1 MARRALQRLAVTARR
16 RYGLIFG
23 ITGVLLVLALV
34 AGSRIRFDTDILN
47 LLPQKAP
54 EVKVLRQSLEEFGS
68 VDYLVVV
75 VRVPP
80 GSGLA
85 PYEGYTDRLGEE
97 LSKLEK
103 LDKVEYRIGAMTE
116 MVSTFM
122 PQALLFLDEDGRQAL
137 EARLSDEAVRTQV
150 RELRRMVQTPQALAL
165 KNLMRLDPLGLAE
178 IFLDRVTGARE
189 GLAIDWASGYLLSR
203 DHEMFLILAKP
214 NRPPQDVDFSRQLL
228 GEVQAHI
235 DALASEWPAMMGS
248 KELDVPEVSMGGR
261 YVMALGDDALIRR
274 DVVVNVVT
282 SMLGVLT
289 LFLIA
294 FRRFGPLIYAFLPLT
309 CGLALTFGFAGLTYG
324 KLSAAT
330 SGVAALLIGLGIDFV
345 IVSYGRFVE
354 ERQQGA
360 PLEEA
365 LARMSGSSGRAVVVG
380 AVTSAATFY
389 AFGVTEFTGLF
400 QMGLLTGT
408 GILFCMA
415 AVLWLLPA
423 MLSWSEDHHRKRAKQ
438 PRLYLHGLGSAH
450 VIRASLRWP
459 RIVLVAGIVVTV
471 LATWSALQLE
481 FVDSVQSMRPAGNEG
496 SMVRDEV
503 AERFGV
509 GFEQM
514 MLVVHGDS
522 MEEVLDLATQAADGA
537 QSLVKEGSLSG
548 YDSVSSLIPPVPRQR
563 ENLAWL
569 AEARQGPL
577 DMQRIRSTFEETAV
591 EEGLRVEPFEPGLD
605 LLDKAIS
612 RDRPVAM
619 DDFDEVGQARSL
631 LDRYLHETDE
641 GWKSVVYLFPKGT
654 QWRREAPPGAIQL
667 ADALGPK
674 AVLTGANVV
683 SAFLRKTV
691 LRDAVVA
698 AVLGFLVVALL
709 LWLDYRR
716 VWDTVLTLVPL
727 LVGLVWMLGG
737 MVVLGANM
745 NFMNI
750 FVSTM
755 IIGIGVDYGI
765 HMVHRYRELGEK
777 SEEELVG
784 GFVETGKA
792 IVLAALSTTVGFGSL
807 SLSHYPGLQSMG
819 KVAILGALSTALVA
833 ITLLPAYLLLRY
845 RGRMNAQS
853 GQAPTPQDP

>member
-1 MARRALQRLAVTARR
+1 MRVRALQRLAVTARR
-16 RYGLIFG
+16 RYGLIF
-23 ITGVLLVLALV
+23 ITTAILLVLAIV
-34 AGSRIRFDTDILN
+34 AGSRLEFDTDILN

-54 EVKVLRQSLEEFGS
+54 QVRALRQALEEFGS
-68 VDYLVVV
+68 VDYLVLV

-80 GSGLA
+80 GAGLA
-85 PYEGYTDRLGEE
+85 PYEGYTDRLGAE

-103 LDKVEYRIGAMTE
+103 LDKVEYKLGSMPE

-122 PQALLFLDEDGRQAL
+122 PQALLFLDDNGRRAL
-137 EARLSDEAVRTQV
+137 EAKLSDQAVRDRVQ
-150 RELRRMVQTPQALAL
+150 ELRRVVKTPQALAL
-165 KNLMRLDPLGLAE
+165 KNLIQLDPLGLAE
-178 IFLDRVTGARE
+178 IFLDRVTGAGE
-189 GLAIDWASGYLLSR
+189 GLAIDWSSGYLLSR
-203 DHEMFLILAKP
+203 DHEMFLVLAKP

-228 GEVQAHI
+228 EEVQGVI
-235 DALASEWPAMMGS
+235 DELGSEWPRMMGS
-248 KELDVPEVSMGGR
+248 KELDTPEVSMGGR

-274 DVVVNVVT
+274 DVLVNVVT
-282 SMLGVLT
+282 SMLGVLI

-294 FRRFGPLIYAFLPLT
+294 FRRLGVLIYAFLPLT
-309 CGLALTFGFAGLTYG
+309 FGLALTFGFAGLTYG

-354 ERQQGA
+354 ERRHGA
-360 PLEEA
+360 TLEEG
-365 LARMSGSSGRAVVVG
+365 LAKMSGSSGRAVVVG

-389 AFGVTEFTGLF
+389 AFGVTEFTGLV

-408 GILFCMA
+408 GILLCMA

-423 MLSWSEDHHRKRAKQ
+423 MLSWSEDHHRRRAKR
-438 PRLYLHGLGSAH
+438 PRLYLHGLGSSGL
-450 VIRASLRWP
+450 IRASLRRP
-459 RIVLVAGIVVTV
+459 RVVLVAGLVVTA
-471 LATWSALQLE
+471 LAASLALRLE
-481 FVDSVQSMRPAGNEG
+481 FVDSVQAMRPAGNQG
-496 SMVRDEV
+496 SAVREEV

-514 MLVVHGDS
+514 MLVVRGDS
-522 MEEVLDLATQAADGA
+522 MEDVLTLAQQAADGA
-537 QSLVKEGSLSG
+537 RELVQEGILTG
-548 YDSVSSLIPPVPRQR
+548 YDSVSSLIPPVPLQRQ
-563 ENLAWL
+563 NLAWL
-569 AEARQGPL
+569 EEARQGPL
-577 DMQRIRSTFEETAV
+577 DMKRIRAV
-591 EEGLRVEPFEPGLD
+591 FSEVALEEGLRPGPFEPGLE
-605 LLDKAIS
+605 LLDRAIS
-612 RDRPVAM
+612 RDRTVEM
-619 DDFDEVGQARSL
+619 DDFEEAAQARSL
-631 LDRYLHETDE
+631 LDRYLLETDE

-654 QWRREAPPGAIQL
+654 LWRREAPPGALQL
-667 ADALGPK
+667 ADQLGPM

-683 SAFLRKTV
+683 SSFLRETV

-698 AVLGFLVVALL
+698 AALGFLVVAFL
-709 LWLDYRR
+709 LWMDYRR
-716 VWDTVLTLVPL
+716 LWDTFLTLVPL

-737 MVVLGANM
+737 MVLMGASM

-765 HMVHRYRELGEK
+765 HMIHRYRELGEK
-777 SEEELVG
+777 SEEELVA

-833 ITLLPAYLLLRY
+833 ITLLPAFLLLRH
-845 RGRMNAQS
+845 RKRNR
-853 GQAPTPQDP
+853 P

>member
-1 MARRALQRLAVTARR
+1 MARKALQRLALTARR
-16 RYGLIFG
+16 RYGLVFLV
-23 ITGVLLVLALV
+23 TAVLLVLAVL

-54 EVKVLRQSLEEFGS
+54 EVRVLRQSLEEFGS
-68 VDYLVVV
+68 VDYLVLV

-80 GSGLA
+80 DSGLA

-97 LSKLEK
+97 LAKLEK
-103 LDKVEYRIGAMTE
+103 LDKVEYKIGAMTE

-122 PQALLFLDEDGRQAL
+122 PQALLFLDEEGRRAL
-137 EARLSDEAVRTQV
+137 EAKLSDEAIRTQV
-150 RELRRMVQTPQALAL
+150 QELRRMVETPQALAL

-178 IFLDRVTGARE
+178 LFLDRVSGARE

-228 GEVQAHI
+228 GEVQEVIAEVQG
-235 DALASEWPAMMGS
+235 EWPRMMGS
-248 KELDVPEVSMGGR
+248 KELEVPEVSMGGR

-274 DVVVNVVT
+274 DFIVNVAT
-282 SMLGVLT
+282 SMLGVLA

-294 FRRFGPLIYAFLPLT
+294 FRRFGPLIYAFLPLS
-309 CGLALTFGFAGLTYG
+309 CGLALTYGFAGLTYG

-354 ERQQGA
+354 ERQMGA
-360 PLEEA
+360 SLEEG
-365 LARMSGSSGRAVVVG
+365 LAKMSGSSGRAVVVG

-389 AFGVTEFTGLF
+389 AFGVTEFTGLL

-423 MLSWSEDHHRKRAKQ
+423 MLSWSEDHHRRRARQ

-450 VIRASLRWP
+450 LIQASLKRP
-459 RIVLVAGIVVTV
+459 KIVLVAGVAVTV
-471 LATWSALQLE
+471 LAAWLALQLK
-481 FVDSVQSMRPAGNEG
+481 FVDSVQSMRPAGNQG
-496 SMVRDEV
+496 STVRDEV

-522 MEEVLDLATQAADGA
+522 MEEVLDLATRAAEGA
-537 QSLVKEGSLSG
+537 QELVRQGVLSG
-548 YDSVSSLIPPVPRQR
+548 YDSVSSLIPPVPLQR

-569 AEARQGPL
+569 EDARRGPL
-577 DMQRIRSTFEETAV
+577 DMQRIRSTFEETAL
-591 EEGLRVEPFEPGLD
+591 EEGLRPQPFELGLE
-605 LLDKAIS
+605 LLDRAIS
-612 RDRPVAM
+612 RDRTVAM
-619 DDFDEVGQARSL
+619 DDFDEAGQARSL
-631 LDRYLHETDE
+631 LDRYLHETQD
-641 GWKSVVYLFPKGT
+641 GWKSVVYLFPQGT
-654 QWRREAPPGAIQL
+654 GWRREAPPGAIQL
-667 ADALGPK
+667 ANELGPQ

-683 SAFLRKTV
+683 SSFLRRTV

-698 AVLGFLVVALL
+698 AVLGFLIVGLL
-709 LWLDYRR
+709 LWMDYRR
-716 VWDTVLTLVPL
+716 MWDTVLTLVPL

-737 MVVLGANM
+737 MVLMGANM

-765 HMVHRYRELGEK
+765 HMVHRYRELGDK
-777 SEEELVG
+777 SEEELVA

-845 RGRMNAQS
+845 RSRVGS
-853 GQAPTPQDP
+853 

>member
-1 MARRALQRLAVTARR
+1 MARRALQRLALTARR
-16 RYGLIFG
+16 RYGLIFSVTG
-23 ITGVLLVLALV
+23 ILLVLALG
-34 AGSRIRFDTDILN
+34 AGSRLRFDTDILN

-54 EVKVLRQSLEEFGS
+54 EVQVLRASLEEFGS

-85 PYEGYTDRLGEE
+85 PYEGYTDRLGAE
-97 LSKLEK
+97 LEKLEK
-103 LDKVEYRIGAMTE
+103 LDRVEYKIGEMTE
-116 MVSTFM
+116 MVSTLM
-122 PQALLFLDEDGRQAL
+122 PQALLFLDDAGRRAL
-137 EARLSDEAVRTQV
+137 EARLSDQAVRDRV
-150 RELRRMVQTPQALAL
+150 RELRRLVETPQALAL

-178 IFLDRVTGARE
+178 LFLDRVTGARE

-214 NRPPQDVDFSRQLL
+214 NRPPQDVDFSRQLM
-228 GEVQAHI
+228 GEVQGVI
-235 DALASEWPAMMGS
+235 DELERQWPEMMGS
-248 KELDVPEVSMGGR
+248 KELDTPEVSMGGR

-274 DVVVNVVT
+274 DVTVNVVT

-360 PLEEA
+360 SLEEG
-365 LARMSGSSGRAVVVG
+365 LAKMSGSSGRAVVVG

-408 GILFCMA
+408 GILICMA

-423 MLSWSEDHHRKRAKQ
+423 MLSWTEDHHRRRAKQ
-438 PRLYLHGLGSAH
+438 PRLYLHGLGSARL
-450 VIRASLRWP
+450 IRASLRRP
-459 RIVLVAGIVVTV
+459 RIVLVAGVLATV
-471 LATWSALQLE
+471 LAAWLALQLE
-481 FVDSVQSMRPAGNEG
+481 FVDSVQSMRPAGNKG
-496 SMVRDEV
+496 SAVRDEV
-503 AERFGV
+503 AERFGA

-514 MLVVHGDS
+514 MLVVHGES
-522 MEEVLDLATQAADGA
+522 MEEVLSLATQAADGA
-537 QSLVKEGSLSG
+537 QELVQQGVLSG

-569 AEARQGPL
+569 EEARQGPL
-577 DMQRIRSTFEETAV
+577 NMQRIRGAFEETAL
-591 EEGLRVEPFEPGLD
+591 EEGLRIEPFESGLK
-605 LLDKAIS
+605 LLEKAIS
-612 RDRPVAM
+612 RGRTVAM
-619 DDFDEVGQARSL
+619 DDFDEMSQARSL
-631 LDRYLHETDE
+631 LDRYLHETEE

-654 QWRREAPPGAIQL
+654 RWRREAPPGAVRL
-667 ADALGPK
+667 ADQLGTR

-683 SAFLRKTV
+683 SSFLRQTV
-691 LRDAVVA
+691 LHDAVVA
-698 AVLGFLVVALL
+698 AVLGFLVVGFL

-737 MVVLGANM
+737 MVLMGANM

-777 SEEELVG
+777 SEEELMA

-845 RGRMNAQS
+845 RKRMGS
-853 GQAPTPQDP
+853 